1 LSKWVNT
8 FENHAFH
15 TTWNT
20 AKEEVERI
28 DETEITDDNQLIELA
43 RIKKVIDYIDS
54 YLKIVEPDLNILNIS
69 NNLTHMNNYCS
80 NIRSDI
86 AAFNSSK
93 NTNHLTNTNAH
104 LDNILGQVRG
114 LNIGLPKFS
123 GQSLSGMLKTYNNTL
138 DKALKEINLNTV
150 ISDSN
155 QIKKLK
161 EEILVDTDERDSTK
175 TEVTTAYTDIIKKHK
190 EIKEFYNETLND
202 AEYDDTLKAL
212 VKKAK
217 DEVVEANDTAQ
228 NELKELNAKIE
239 QFEKYY
245 VKIFGELNEEDVRTG
260 GLKSE
265 IESQQKRLD
274 TFEKNQEEK
283 HNKILADK
291 LEAINKYEE
300 DAKLK
305 YENLHTQIE
314 SLLPGA
320 TSAGLA
326 EAYHQERNK
335 FKKPIKFWNQ
345 IFIGSLGLMFLGTF
359 LTFITIT
366 SNETGWSF
374 SFANHIKGI
383 EDTLNNLF
391 YKLPLYAPLI
401 WLAIYASKRRS
412 ENQRLEQEYAHK
424 EALARSYSSYKQ
436 QIEGLNQ
443 QDEALLKKLLES
455 SIETVSYNASESLDK
470 KHGDGTL
477 SKEVLEK
484 FGEVVKKVTG
494 K

>member
-20 AKEEVERI
+20 LKEEVERI

-54 YLKIVEPDLNILNIS
+54 YLKIVEPDLNVSNIATHLN
-69 NNLTHMNNYCS
+69 HMNSYSGNFRNEVATFC
-80 NIRSDI
+80 N
-86 AAFNSSK
+86 SK
-93 NTNHLTNTNAH
+93 NTTNLTNANAH
-104 LDNILGQVRG
+104 LDSLLGQVRG
-114 LNIGLPKFS
+114 LNVGLPKLS
-123 GQSLSGMLKTYNNTL
+123 GQSLSGMLKRYNNTL
-138 DKALKEINLNTV
+138 DTALKEINLATV
-150 ISDSN
+150 TSDSN
-155 QIKKLK
+155 QIKNYKK
-161 EEILVDTDERDSTK
+161 ELLDDTDERDSTK
-175 TEVTTAYTDIIKKHK
+175 TEITTAYTDIIKKHK
-190 EIKEFYNETLND
+190 EIKEFYDETLND
-202 AEYDDTLKAL
+202 TEYDNTLKAL
-212 VKKAK
+212 VIKAK
-217 DEVVEANDTAQ
+217 DEVIEANESAQ
-228 NELKELNAKIE
+228 EELKELKLKIE
-239 QFEKYY
+239 KFEEYY
-245 VKIFGELNEEDVRTG
+245 VKVFGEPNEDDVRTG

-274 TFEKNQEEK
+274 TFEKEQEEK

-291 LEAINKYEE
+291 LEAIEKYEKE
-300 DAKLK
+300 TQLHNK
-305 YENLHTQIE
+305 NLHAQIE

-335 FKKPIKFWNQ
+335 FDKPIKFWNK

-359 LTFITIT
+359 LTFSTFT
-366 SNETGWSF
+366 STETSWTF
-374 SFANHIKGI
+374 SFASHIKGI

-470 KHGDGTL
+470 KHGDGTP